1 MAEKFASAP
10 KVLIVSS
17 QQTTEAD
24 LQRPQYILTMRGTGY
39 RLAI

>member
-1 MAEKFASAP
+1 MAEKLGSAP

-17 QQTTEAD
+17 QKTTEAD
-24 LQRPQYILTMRGTGY
+24 LQRPQYILTVRCTGY